1 MRRGP
6 KISDATVVA
15 HVDGTGIPQDIE
27 DSIDDAGPGA
37 ERAGRR
43 LGDRMGDRFSKGFDK
58 VLAKAIDRAGK
69 KLAEN
74 IAGAGDEA
82 GENFYKRFEKS
93 ANKIGKRVAKRLGK
107 EMREA
112 LGEVVEDFA
121 RMLDTV
127 ELSGVSGNRSPSESG
142 PSGPN
147 VGLSQKLAKDQY
159 NLFKF
164 LGKEKVRLAK
174 AAEAEIAK
182 IEKDRAK
189 EQAALLK
196 QATRDHDLLWKVRRA
211 SADAY
216 SKYLDGVNKKE
227 TDVFGSRIR
236 RGGVGGRRE
245 FGFLGQGS
253 RNNALNLFGSITG
266 GIAKTLISLPSL
278 LGKAQGAAQG
288 LFNTFQKGFNSAGD
302 QAGTFTKT
310 LNGFGAVGAQ
320 AFTSLAASGPAAI
333 AVIGAVGAALII
345 LTSVVNALIAAVTA
359 LAATVASALVGALA
373 VAGGAVVALTASI
386 GLLVLAFTSMTNAQ
400 KDALSSAFRPLKE
413 MATGLGQVML
423 EELVPAFSTWSQN
436 LQDALYLMEPLARV
450 MGSAFAEAGNILTAA
465 LSGPGFQKLMAALGE
480 ELPEIVTNLSTAFAL
495 FGDGAAAMFAAIMPY
510 VTRFAIYLA
519 DVAKRFSEWAN
530 SPKGQNAISDF
541 VDRALT
547 SLRSLWDF
555 LGSVGGLLKTVLF
568 SPEGQNAGNSIFD
581 DMTNAIK
588 NFTEYISKDNR
599 LQEWFDQGVE
609 MAKALGKAIKALG
622 NLFAELNNSGI
633 IDFFSQLVSFGGW
646 LVDTFRDLPKPIKY
660 ALSPLLGLIDLV
672 SVLSKIIKNGTTALK
687 ALDRAGKLDG
697 LKTFANGVKSAIGWI
712 GRIVGAVSPA
722 VMGLKTL
729 ANVMN
734 GIGNLFNRITGQAQ
748 AGSKSLR
755 DWNASVKNIGP
766 TIPGSVGSANAAEQ
780 RANPGTGAA
789 APAPNTNTASD
800 LIAKGDA
807 ALKNTYDKY
816 GGDMPNPKIGGTK
829 KKPKYKNPY
838 IDFANKLIN
847 DGPSV
852 AAQVRNAI
860 IEQGEQV
867 AKTINSVAS
876 STNSDSVTN
885 SLENL
890 SESMLSAA
898 EQTVNTAQSALNS
911 SAQTLANATTKKAA
925 KKALKEVKQDQ
936 KDLAAAQKAQQKL
949 NKASALLLA
958 QSKTTN
964 DLALSLVGDE
974 ATTGSLAALG
984 RVQNNTL
991 ADFAAT
997 REKVAGLLQDANQKL
1012 SAAIQLRDGFIEQVS
1027 NSIQAFGALTTA
1039 QAKTINGVQQAL
1051 TAADITENLQQR
1063 LEKIRTFQSDLRL
1076 LLAMGLNN
1084 TAYEQL
1090 LTMGVEGGSEY
1101 AKALLEGGAGAV
1113 AQTNQLL
1120 TEVGSIADNLGQEAG
1135 NRMYQAGV
1143 DAAQGL
1149 VDGLMSLD
1157 QRLTAAAE
1165 HLGDTIANAIK
1176 KSLGSASP
1184 SRRMIDDMDD
1194 VGDGVA
1200 IGLGNQ
1206 RVKVGTAASALASM
1220 IRVSPE
1226 VAAQAAAERQS
1237 PYVSGNGANAGTD
1250 ARFRDLIVN
1259 TPTENPEAVAMEVLN
1274 EVVGRL

>member
-93 ANKIGKRVAKRLGK
+93 ADKIGKRVSKRFGK

-227 TDVFGSRIR
+227 TDVFGNRIR

-266 GIAKTLISLPSL
+266 GIAKTLTNLPSL

-302 QAGTFTKT
+302 QAGTLTKT
-310 LNGFGAVGAQ
+310 VNGFGAVGAQ
-320 AFTSLAASGPAAI
+320 AFSSLAASGPAAI
-333 AVIGAVGAALII
+333 AVIVAVSASLII
-345 LTSVVNALIAAVTA
+345 LTSVVNGLIAAVTA

-373 VAGGAVVALTASI
+373 VAGGLVVALTASV
-386 GLLVLAFTSMTNAQ
+386 GLLVLAFTAMTNAQ
-400 KDALSSAFRPLKE
+400 KDALSSAFAPLKD

-423 EELVPAFSTWSQN
+423 NELVPAFATWSQN
-436 LQDALYLMEPLARV
+436 LQDALYLLEPLARV
-450 MGSAFAEAGNILTAA
+450 MGGAFAEAGNILTAS
-465 LSGPGFQKLMAALGE
+465 LSGPGFQKLFDALGS
-480 ELPEIVTNLSTAFAL
+480 ELPTIVENLSLAL
-495 FGDGAAAMFAAIMPY
+495 ADFGNGFAAMFAAIMPY
-510 VTRFAIYLA
+510 VTDFSKYLA
-519 DVAKRFSEWAN
+519 GVARDFSKWAN
-530 SPKGQNAISDF
+530 SAEGQNSISNF

-547 SLRSLWDF
+547 ALRSLWSF
-555 LGSVGGLLKTVLF
+555 VTAVGGLLKRLLF

-581 DMTNAIK
+581 DMTNAVR
-588 NFTEYISKDNR
+588 NFAEYISKENR
-599 LQEWFDQGVE
+599 LQDWFDQGVE
-609 MAKALGKAIKALG
+609 MAQVLGKTIKALG
-622 NLFAELNNSGI
+622 NLFAELNNAGVI
-633 IDFFSQLVSFGGW
+633 EFFSQLVSFGGW
-646 LVDTFRDLPKPIKY
+646 LIDVFRDLPKPIQY
-660 ALSPLLGLIDLV
+660 FIMPLKGIIDLV
-672 SVLSKIIKNGTTALK
+672 SKFAKIIKDGTTALK

-697 LKTFANGVKSAIGWI
+697 LKTFVGAAKGAVTWI

-722 VMGLKTL
+722 VIGLKTL

-766 TIPGSVGSANAAEQ
+766 TVPGSVGSANAAEQ
-780 RANPGTGAA
+780 RNNPGTGAA
-789 APAPNTNTASD
+789 APASKANTASD
-800 LIAKGDA
+800 LITKGDA
-807 ALKNTYDKY
+807 ALKNTYEKY
-816 GGDMPNPKIGGTK
+816 GGDMPNPKTGEK

-1176 KSLGSASP
+1176 KSLGIASP